1 MDLKHSGSGA
11 VESADSYI
19 AASKSTDM
27 ITPKE
32 KESKNSSSSK
42 AAMAPAEGQFKLRNH
57 CDLSACLAC
66 KAHKRILYTLDT
78 LDWHTCGSVCVRACV
93 CVSCTCLLNICMQNT
108 LLKHTHTHMQ
118 NGAFSVSCS
127 SRYAIVLFAISVI
140 CLHRSSTECGFVC
153 AGVCQCVCVRVSV
166 LPTKNKTHIKA
177 CVFAFSMSC
186 HKKIEMKQEKCLKQG
201 CTNSRYPVGWK
212 GRANGRLSSCILEER
227 VDRVGKYMKYTNSRC
242 NKD

>member
-32 KESKNSSSSK
+32 KESKNSSSNK

-57 CDLSACLAC
+57 CDLSSCLAC
-66 KAHKRILYTLDT
+66 KAHKRILFTLDT

-108 LLKHTHTHMQ
+108 LLKHTQTHTQ

-140 CLHRSSTECGFVC
+140 CLHRSSPECVFVC
-153 AGVCQCVCVRVSV
+153 AGVCLCMCVRVSV

-186 HKKIEMKQEKCLKQG
+186 HKKK
-201 CTNSRYPVGWK
+201 
-212 GRANGRLSSCILEER
+212 
-227 VDRVGKYMKYTNSRC
+227 
-242 NKD
+242 